1 MVIRKATL
9 RFALLI
15 GIILCASGAARAQG
29 DEVRLQTVSATLA
42 SNLACTGSP
51 QDFTTAQGISGFINI
66 GQTHHLATAI
76 STASTFTMEIDGI
89 DNAGNV
95 FRLSDVQ
102 VGVPSS
108 AQGGLVVEA
117 RGYMTNIQV
126 QVTCT
131 AAATFTLSY
140 SGDFSTSP
148 STTAAA
154 LLASTDK
161 LPFQTAAANTNSST
175 TLQPPSGNS
184 SGTLIFQYAAAG
196 PAGSTITVQCLSN
209 AGADLALYTF
219 SPATPAGAQLFP
231 VSASACPFVTLS
243 YASGGASA
251 TTYSLEYVFNPIGVQ
266 TTTNDPCTSGAG
278 KMTSVVNPA
287 DAAATVQLIAGV
299 TGKIIYPCTISIV
312 AALSTS
318 DTVQFEY
325 GTGSTCTTPT
335 ALTGVYETFNT
346 LPIVPIVQVS
356 GPTVWNIPAGA
367 SVCAVLVGG
376 GAQWGVRGFIG
387 YVQQ

>member
-1 MVIRKATL
+1 MVIRKAL
-9 RFALLI
+9 FAIALLI
-15 GIILCASGAARAQG
+15 SSLAGASAARAQG
-29 DEVRLQTVSATLA
+29 NEVRLQTVSATLA
-42 SNLACTGSP
+42 NGAACTGAP
-51 QDFTTAQGISGFINI
+51 QDFITNQGITGFINI

-76 STASTFTMEIDGI
+76 STASTFTMEIDGL

-184 SGTLIFQYAAAG
+184 SGTLIFQYAATG
-196 PAGSTITVQCLSN
+196 PAGSTVTLQCLSN
-209 AGADLALYTF
+209 AGTHLSLYTF
-219 SPATPAGAQLFP
+219 SPTTATGAQLFP

-243 YASGGASA
+243 YTSGGASA

-278 KMTSVVNPA
+278 KITAIVNVA
-287 DAAATVQLIAGV
+287 DAAATTQLIAGV
-299 TGKIIYPCTISIV
+299 TGKVIYPCTVSINV
-312 AALSTS
+312 GLSTAN
-318 DTVQFEY
+318 TVQFEY
-325 GTGSTCTTPT
+325 GTGASCTSPT
-335 ALTGVYETFNT
+335 ALTGSYETFNT
-346 LPIVPIVQVS
+346 LSIAPIIQVS
-356 GPTVWNIPAGA
+356 GPTVWNIPVGA
-367 SVCAVLVGG
+367 SVCAVTAGG

>member
-1 MVIRKATL
+1 MVIRKAL
-9 RFALLI
+9 FAIALLI
-15 GIILCASGAARAQG
+15 SSLAGASALRAQG
-29 DEVRLQTVSATLA
+29 NEVRLQTVSATLA
-42 SNLACTGSP
+42 SGATCTGTP
-51 QDFTTAQGISGFINI
+51 QDFITNQGITGFINI

-76 STASTFTMEIDGI
+76 STASTFTMEIDGL

-184 SGTLIFQYAAAG
+184 SGTLIFQYAATG
-196 PAGSTITVQCLSN
+196 PSGSKITAQCLSN
-209 AGADLALYTF
+209 AGANLTLYTF
-219 SPATPAGAQLFP
+219 SPGTGTAAQLFP

-243 YASGGASA
+243 YTSGGASA

-266 TTTNDPCTSGAG
+266 TTTNDPCNSGSA
-278 KMTSVVNPA
+278 K
-287 DAAATVQLIAGV
+287 ATALFSITTATTTQIVGLV
-299 TGKIIYPCTISIV
+299 TGKAIYVCGISAQENSNTGNI
-312 AALSTS
+312 TY
-318 DTVQFEY
+318 QWEY
-325 GTGSTCTTPT
+325 GTGSTCAGGTT
-335 ALTGVYETFNT
+335 ALSGTYATDNNQIATQSLAGVTLLTAPLSNALCIVSTGAPGANAGIFGF
-346 LPIVPIVQVS
+346 VS
-356 GPTVWNIPAGA
+356 Y
-367 SVCAVLVGG
+367 
-376 GAQWGVRGFIG
+376 AQ
-387 YVQQ
+387 Q

>member
-1 MVIRKATL
+1 M
-9 RFALLI
+9 
-15 GIILCASGAARAQG
+15 
-29 DEVRLQTVSATLA
+29 RLQTVSATLA
-42 SNLACTGSP
+42 SGATCTGTP
-51 QDFTTAQGISGFINI
+51 QDFITNQGITGFINI

-76 STASTFTMEIDGI
+76 STASTFTMEIDGL

-184 SGTLIFQYAAAG
+184 SGTLIFQYAATG
-196 PAGSTITVQCLSN
+196 PSGSKITTQCLSN
-209 AGADLALYTF
+209 AGANLTLYTF
-219 SPATPAGAQLFP
+219 SP
-231 VSASACPFVTLS
+231 VTARARS
-243 YASGGASA
+243 FS
-251 TTYSLEYVFNPIGVQ
+251 
-266 TTTNDPCTSGAG
+266 
-278 KMTSVVNPA
+278 
-287 DAAATVQLIAGV
+287 
-299 TGKIIYPCTISIV
+299 
-312 AALSTS
+312 
-318 DTVQFEY
+318 
-325 GTGSTCTTPT
+325 
-335 ALTGVYETFNT
+335 
-346 LPIVPIVQVS
+346 
-356 GPTVWNIPAGA
+356 
-367 SVCAVLVGG
+367 
-376 GAQWGVRGFIG
+376 R
-387 YVQQ
+387 